1 MGAEQ
6 HANLRTDG
14 GHAPLIF
21 GVSGHRDP
29 LPAAVPELRAQ
40 IQLIF
45 SRFRAAYPDTPFELL
60 SPLAEGADR
69 LVAEVALACQVK
81 LRVPLPLAQKEYER
95 DFPSATSLEE
105 FRRMLAAAESSWEV
119 PSAGG
124 SSESGGD
131 DRGTQSRAERYA
143 AMGEF
148 IAQRSDVL
156 ILLWDGRENNKKGG
170 TAWVKKRREHW
181 VSVAKERNPDGTPL
195 RYGRTIQIVT
205 PRATLE
211 PGSGNRQRVEII
223 GDLPT
228 A

>member
-1 MGAEQ
+1 MGAEK
-6 HANLRTDG
+6 HAKVRPDG
-14 GHAPLIF
+14 GKAPLIF

-40 IQLIF
+40 LQRIF
-45 SRFRAAYPDTPFELL
+45 ARFRAAYPDTPFELL

-69 LVAEVALACQVK
+69 LVAEVAVACQIK

-95 DFPSATSLEE
+95 DFPSAKSLEE

-181 VSVAKERNPDGTPL
+181 VSVAQERNRDGTPL

-211 PGSGNRQRVEII
+211 AGSGNRQRVEII
-223 GDLPT
+223 GDLPPG
-228 A
+228 